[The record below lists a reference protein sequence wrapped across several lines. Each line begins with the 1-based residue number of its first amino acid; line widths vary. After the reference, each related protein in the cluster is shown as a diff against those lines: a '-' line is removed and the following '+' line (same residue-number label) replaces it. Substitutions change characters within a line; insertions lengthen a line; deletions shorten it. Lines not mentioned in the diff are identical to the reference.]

1 MRPARPVADADTAA
15 GGGRAAAGPTGP
27 VRRAT
32 GRWLRTLPL
41 ALLLAAPLAQAQDAG
56 FQRCLAA
63 LQPQAAAQGIDA
75 AQFTRLTA
83 DLQPDRS
90 VLPLLNAQPEFTT
103 PIWDYLSG
111 LVDEQRV
118 ADGRAMLATHGELLA
133 RIAAEYGV
141 DAETVVAVWGV
152 ESDYGRV
159 TGKRPLRVSLATL
172 ACEGRRQEFFRGEFL
187 ALLSLLASG
196 DLADPD
202 LTGSWAG
209 AFGQTQFMPSTYAR
223 IAVDGDGDG
232 RRDLVASIPDALAS
246 TANYLRR
253 AGWRTGE
260 PWGYEVKLPAGFDAS
275 LAGRTSRRP
284 LSDWVARG
292 VTRVDGRPIAP
303 SDARSAVLLPAGR
316 NGPAFLVFRNYDAI
330 YSYNAAESYALAIAT
345 LADRL
350 RGGAGIATP
359 WPTDNPGLSRAQR
372 RELQTLLLA
381 RGHDIGAADGMI
393 GSATRKAIVA
403 EQQRLGQQSADGRA
417 GQRILEALRE
427 TGAASGATVPA
438 ATEPAATAFALP
450 AAYPALLQSPSP
462 TSART
467 VNNIQQIPGLRL
479 GTFQGLDA
487 LLVDTPL
494 ATAAVSLFGGQLLS
508 FVPRGQQD
516 VFWLSPLRAPLPTPI
531 RGGTPVCWPYFGR
544 QGQGNDVPAHGF
556 VRSLPW
562 QLVAARREADGSVVL
577 ELEPPPLQEL
587 ALRLRMQ
594 LRIGGTLE
602 QRLTTT
608 NASAQPVRFS
618 EALHNY
624 FRVSDVAK
632 VRIEGLAGR
641 VFLDK
646 NDDGNQHVQQGH
658 WTLDDRRDPGRSDRL
673 FPGAGAGGGA
683 GGGDGTRGSYRLV
696 DPGLRRRIDLAVRNG
711 NTAVVWNPGAEA
723 AARMADVG
731 AHWRQFVCLEAAN
744 AGPDLVELAP
754 GASHT
759 LQQTITVTVTP

>member
-32 GRWLRTLPL
+32 GRWLGTLPL

-292 VTRVDGRPIAP
+292 VTRVDGRPVAT
-303 SDARSAVLLPAGR
+303 SDVRSAVLLPAGR
-316 NGPAFLVFRNYDAI
+316 NGPAFLVLRNYDAL

-350 RGGAGIATP
+350 RGGSGIAAA
-359 WPTDNPGLSRAQR
+359 WPTDDPGLSRAQR
-372 RELQTLLLA
+372 RQLQTLLLA

-393 GSATRKAIVA
+393 GSATRKAIAA
-403 EQQRLGQQSADGRA
+403 EQQQRGLTVDGRA
-417 GQRILEALRE
+417 GLRILDLLQAQAPPSAAMP
-427 TGAASGATVPA
+427 GAAAPA
-438 ATEPAATAFALP
+438 AATAFVLP
-450 AAYPALLQSPSP
+450 SAPVRLQSPTP
-462 TSART
+462 VNAR
-467 VNNIQQIPGLRL
+467 VMQMQPVPGLSL
-479 GTFQGLDA
+479 GQFQGLDA

-494 ATAAVSLFGGQLLS
+494 ASAAVSLFGGQLLS
-508 FVPRGQQD
+508 FAPKGQQD

-531 RGGTPVCWPYFGR
+531 RGGTPVCWPYFSR
-544 QGQGNDVPAHGF
+544 QGQGSDMPAHGF
-556 VRSLPW
+556 VRTLSW

-632 VRIEGLAGR
+632 VHIEGLAGR

-696 DPGLRRRIDLAVRNG
+696 DPGLRRRIDLAVRNA
-711 NTAVVWNPGAEA
+711 NTAVVWNPGEAA